1 MVFMWLLMVIVLVAV
16 IGTAR
21 EIMRGWKP
29 AAQRSAVVLRTP
41 RYRPPAPRSFATSG
55 THTAKWLSISDCER
69 LVHGNDKIIFIAI
82 GASREGCLPFPELTS
97 ICIPPH
103 ELGDVLR
110 WIPPGQTVVLC
121 GQIDLCLSTVRLEEL
136 NAGTT
141 QIYVLRTQPAHSMV
155 G

>member
-1 MVFMWLLMVIVLVAV
+1 MVFMWLLIVIVLVAV
-16 IGTAR
+16 ICTAR

-41 RYRPPAPRSFATSG
+41 HYRPPAPKSFATSG
-55 THTAKWLSISDCER
+55 AHAAKWLSISDCER
-69 LVHGNDKIIFIAI
+69 LVHSRDKIIFIAI
-82 GASREGCLPFPELTS
+82 GASREGSLPFPELTS
-97 ICIPPH
+97 IFIPPH

-136 NAGTT
+136 NTGTT
-141 QIYVLRTQPAHSMV
+141 QIYVLKTQPAHSMV